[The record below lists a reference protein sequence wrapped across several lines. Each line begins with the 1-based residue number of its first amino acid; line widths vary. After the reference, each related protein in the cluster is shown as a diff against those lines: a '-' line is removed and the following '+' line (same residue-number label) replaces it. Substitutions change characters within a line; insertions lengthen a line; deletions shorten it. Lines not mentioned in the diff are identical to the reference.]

1 MKGRS
6 RTESWFGLGPIL
18 TRIECLQ
25 YGSTEECINMLC
37 MLHALHGV
45 GCWIWR
51 GSAIGALLN
60 WRRLGQSCWRRTTLG
75 RQGQLGQLP
84 REEGSLRFDTGR
96 IQKNDEKSKWQR
108 MDFVNPIMRCKQN
121 ATNFIYFIQT
131 HCYLFTKCILYL
143 YCKSRQSYISV
154 SARMLVQMWQYARS
168 YPCRV
173 SFVGK
178 MMRKWLKNVSRFKKW
193 NFGFSP
199 RPQAHVFHQVFPKQ
213 HCFLIT
219 SCEQHI
225 ASKCDTDQLRMLL

>member
-1 MKGRS
+1 
-6 RTESWFGLGPIL
+6 
-18 TRIECLQ
+18 
-25 YGSTEECINMLC
+25 MLC
-37 MLHALHGV
+37 MVLGV
-45 GCWIWR
+45 GFDEVALLALCLTDV
-51 GSAIGALLN
+51 GSAKAAGGGRPWVVKVN
-60 WRRLGQSCWRRTTLG
+60 WVNSPVRKVHW
-75 RQGQLGQLP
+75 
-84 REEGSLRFDTGR
+84 GSTPAEYRKTMKNQNGKEWILW
-96 IQKNDEKSKWQR
+96 IQ
-108 MDFVNPIMRCKQN
+108 FMRCKQN

-154 SARMLVQMWQYARS
+154 SARMLVQMWQS

-213 HCFLIT
+213 HRFLIT